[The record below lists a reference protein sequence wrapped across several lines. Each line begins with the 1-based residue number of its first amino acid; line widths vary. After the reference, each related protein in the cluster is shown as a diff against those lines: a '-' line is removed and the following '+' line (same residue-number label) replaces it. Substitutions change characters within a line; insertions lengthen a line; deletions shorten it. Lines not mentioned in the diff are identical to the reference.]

1 VLTLSRIPLVVALGA
16 GLALAGCGG
25 DDDSGSAPPPAPP
38 AQTATAPA
46 GGQTLELTAD
56 AGGALK
62 YDKASLSA
70 DAGPVEIV
78 MDNPS
83 QVPHNV
89 SVDGD
94 GVDEHGEVVERGGTS
109 KVSLDLKPGS
119 YEFYCSVGSHREA
132 GMEGTL
138 TVR

>member
-1 VLTLSRIPLVVALGA
+1 MHTLSRIAAVAALGI

-25 DDDSGSAPPPAPP
+25 DDDDQGSA
-38 AQTATAPA
+38 TTTAPA
-46 GGQTLELTAD
+46 AQPATGGGSLELTAD

-62 YDKASLSA
+62 YDKTSLTA
-70 DAGPVEIV
+70 DAGTVEIV
-78 MDNPS
+78 MENPS

-89 SVDGD
+89 AIDGN
-94 GVDEHGEVVERGGTS
+94 GVDEKGPVVEQDKTSTVSADLQPGT
-109 KVSLDLKPGS
+109 
-119 YEFYCSVGSHREA
+119 YEFYCSVGEHRQA